1 MWDEP
6 DWDIYSEE
14 DPERI
19 AEGLRE
25 EAVNLRGR
33 LASLYCEAVTS
44 LRVQTGFLDL
54 AQWAPYQA
62 RVDRLWRLL
71 NKSADRV
78 DRREGG
84 SRRDG

>member
-33 LASLYCEAVTS
+33 LASRYCEAVTS
-44 LRVQTGFLDL
+44 LHVQTGFWDL
-54 AQWAPYQA
+54 TRWASYQA
-62 RVDRLWRLL
+62 QVDRLWRLL
-71 NKSADRV
+71 EKSAARV
-78 DRREGG
+78 ERREAM
-84 SRRDG
+84 